1 MWKRFLMV
9 VGAALV
15 LGACDQDD
23 TIFVPIGDAPA
34 PPVGLEGDYFNRAVT
49 LRWFLSPQWN
59 GESFRIYGR
68 RVGDASFLAIADV
81 TSCSEGACEYTDTN
95 IIESVDYEYFV
106 SAVDP
111 DTGVETDSD
120 VTVRVSV
127 PSFTPPPVP
136 TGLEVV
142 PLDDTNYLRWSDNA
156 RSAGDFA
163 HYRVYLIGSEGPFLL
178 GETDSQGFVDELAE
192 NGVASTYVVSSVD
205 VYGHES
211 ADSFQSAGTPRP
223 DFAGELIV
231 SFADEP
237 SLSGFRFQESD
248 QFDPI
253 VSGTS
258 SSRHFRLE
266 TDTFGWWLVPGPGSS
281 VFPQGVFTTALKCGV
296 AADADCRDWVTAPT
310 SGYSATD
317 MLLDP
322 ELTYM
327 LRVIGDD
334 GEVHYGSIRVT
345 LLGSDQSGADIM
357 IFDWA
362 YQIQPG
368 NPELATGG
376 D

>member
-9 VGAALV
+9 GATTLV

-49 LRWFLSPQWN
+49 LRWSLSSQWN
-59 GESFRIYGR
+59 GESFRVFGR
-68 RVGDASFLAIADV
+68 RVGDASFLVIADV
-81 TSCSEGACEYTDTN
+81 TSCSGGDCEYTDTN
-95 IIESVDYEYFV
+95 IVESVDYQYFV

-156 RSAGDFA
+156 RSVSDFA
-163 HYRVYLIGSEGPFLL
+163 HYRVYLVESGGPFLL

-192 NGVASTYVVSSVD
+192 NGVTSTYVVSSVD

-211 ADSFQSAGTPRP
+211 ADGFQSAGTPRP

-231 SFADEP
+231 SFGDEP

-248 QFDPI
+248 QLDPV

-258 SSRHFRLE
+258 ASRHFRLE
-266 TDTFGWWLVPGPGSS
+266 TDALGWWLVPGPGSS
-281 VFPQGVFTTALKCGV
+281 VFPQGVFTTALKCAV

-310 SGYSATD
+310 SGYAAAD
-317 MLLDP
+317 VLLDP

-327 LRVIGDD
+327 SRVIGDD

-368 NPELATGG
+368 NPELAPGG
-376 D
+376 A